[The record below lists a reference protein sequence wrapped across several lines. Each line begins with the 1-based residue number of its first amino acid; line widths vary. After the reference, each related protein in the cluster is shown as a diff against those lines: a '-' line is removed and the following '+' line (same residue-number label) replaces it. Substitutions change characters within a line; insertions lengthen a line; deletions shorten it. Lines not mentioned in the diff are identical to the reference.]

1 MRGGDS
7 GLISRT
13 RGLFTV
19 AVGVGHTDPRALHAT
34 MFHVEQS
41 ALQNAVPARR
51 REFLAGR
58 AAARQAQEALGL
70 VAQPVPV
77 GEDRAPIWPEGMCGS
92 ISHTADTC
100 LAAVCNDPS
109 VSSIG
114 LDIEEAEALPEEVLE
129 TVLNHDER
137 RWIAQ
142 QPNPHLLGRA
152 IFSAK
157 ECAYKAQYPLS
168 RQLFGFEVISVT
180 PGAGGFEAHFT
191 RAIPPFDAGHVLR
204 GRLSIGD
211 GLILTGITIRR

>member
-1 MRGGDS
+1 MKGRES
-7 GLISRT
+7 RLIARA

-19 AVGVGHTDPRALHAT
+19 AAGVGHTDPRAPHAT

-41 ALQNAVPARR
+41 AFQNAVPARR

-70 VAQPVPV
+70 VARPVPV
-77 GEDRAPIWPEGMCGS
+77 GADRAPIWPEGLCGS

-100 LAAVCNDPS
+100 LAVVCNDPS
-109 VSSIG
+109 VSTIG
-114 LDIEEAEALPEEVLE
+114 LDIEEAEPLPDDILE
-129 TVLNHDER
+129 TVLTHDER

-142 QPNPHLLGRA
+142 QPDPRLLARA

-168 RQLFGFEVISVT
+168 RQLFGFEVIAVT
-180 PGAGGFEAHFT
+180 PGPGTFEARFT
-191 RAIPPFDAGHVLR
+191 RAIPPFDAGHMLR
-204 GRLSIGD
+204 GRLSIGG
-211 GLILTGITIRR
+211 GLILTGMTIPR